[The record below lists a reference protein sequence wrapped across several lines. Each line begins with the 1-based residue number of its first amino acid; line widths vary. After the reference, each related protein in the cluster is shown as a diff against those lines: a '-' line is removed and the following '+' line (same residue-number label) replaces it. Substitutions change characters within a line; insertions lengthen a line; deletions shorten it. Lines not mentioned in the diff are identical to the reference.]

1 MSKILLVGTAFPR
14 NGEGVSDMNYTF
26 KKYLSKEISLDSIDI
41 YELSGS
47 QFSRL
52 NRMLARNLF
61 LLETKQMIEKKFS
74 NVLHPNDLCNTLP
87 VINLSKYSQKRI
99 ITIHD
104 FSLPPYTILISLDG
118 YRYLTP
124 PPHRDKEDERKC
136 LIKRRKN
143 FPKLEDS
150 DHYVHR

>member
-1 MSKILLVGTAFPR
+1 MSKILLVGTSFAR

-47 QFSRL
+47 QFPRL
-52 NRMLARNLF
+52 NMMLARNLF
-61 LLETKQMIEKKFS
+61 FLKTKQMIEKKFS
-74 NVLHPNDLCNTLP
+74 HVLNPNDLCNTLP

-104 FSLPPYTILISLDG
+104 FGLSPYTILISLDG

-124 PPHRDKEDERKC
+124 PPH
-136 LIKRRKN
+136 
-143 FPKLEDS
+143 
-150 DHYVHR
+150 